1 MRHFIIAST
10 VIVMFFTSFSTPSIA
25 GTIRRTDVI
34 SGRPHLRTRT
44 VGFYHRATPTRIVH
58 RG

>member
-25 GTIRRTDVI
+25 GTIHRTDVI

-44 VGFYHRATPTRIVH
+44 VGFYHRAAPTHATH
-58 RG
+58 RS

>member
-10 VIVMFFTSFSTPSIA
+10 VIVMFFTCFSIPSIA

-44 VGFYHRATPTRIVH
+44 VGFYHRATPTQTVH
-58 RG
+58 RS